1 MSAIGPRTTP
11 IYSMTVDV
19 DDPTRAILSD
29 HGIDAP
35 YPTEF
40 KLKFQVYKKVAVT
53 AGLVTSA
60 EEDAWVLSMHVA
72 LALLRD
78 LRTEVELYD
87 LQPDGPVVQRA
98 LELWDQV
105 LRQL

>member
-1 MSAIGPRTTP
+1 
-11 IYSMTVDV
+11 MTVDV

-29 HGIDAP
+29 HGLDAP
-35 YPTEF
+35 YPSEF

-60 EEDAWVLSMHVA
+60 EEEAWVLSMHVA

-78 LRTEVELYD
+78 LPLLQSYD
-87 LQPDGPVVQRA
+87 TNTYTSTRRRL
-98 LELWDQV
+98 
-105 LRQL
+105 